1 MNPNYDEK
9 MKAAFSSDFEKDKFL
24 KNQRRTYRKWYDPM
38 NSRMLLN
45 SCGLRMVLMKF
56 SC

>member
-24 KNQRRTYRKWYDPM
+24 KNQLRTYRKWYDPM